1 MTQSFDYIII
11 GAGSAGCV
19 LANRL
24 SARPNARVL
33 VVEAGGGQSDPR
45 VKIPAGILAMYG
57 RKRFDYGYMGTPQP
71 KLNDRRIPVNR
82 GKMLGGSSSMNSM
95 LYIRGAAQDYDEWR
109 DLGCK
114 GWGWDD
120 VLPIFKDLERNTIDQ
135 STEFHGRDGELFVSH
150 PTDPNP
156 VCDAFIR
163 AGATLQL
170 PHNTDFN
177 GPSQLGLGVYD
188 VTQKNGLRFSSY
200 NAFLEPVRQRKNLE
214 IWTGTELSR
223 LLIEGGRVTGV
234 ALRRGGEIIKV
245 TCAGEVILSAG
256 AIGTPMALMQSGIGP
271 AGMLKKAGI
280 DVVHNLPGVGRNL
293 RDHVDGM
300 ITVRSPSPRTLG
312 LSVSNWRRLLT
323 APFAFA
329 SKRKG
334 ELSTNYV
341 VAGGFAKTP
350 FADELPDVQFHFV
363 PGYRSHRGRLV
374 EWGHGFAV
382 HTCVLRPQSVGQIT
396 IGREQGELVP
406 LIDHRFFSHGRDAEV
421 LVEGIKL
428 ARRIFAAEPMAD
440 LEGREILPGPD
451 VQSDAD
457 IFAYLRAEA
466 LTVYHPV
473 GTAKMGK
480 DAMAVVDPA
489 SLKVHELTNLR
500 VADASAMPTLIGGN
514 TNAPS
519 MMIGEKCARMIT
531 SDWRAA

>member
-24 SARPNARVL
+24 SVQSKTRVL

-57 RKRFDYGYMGTPQP
+57 RKRFDYGYVGTPQP
-71 KLNDRRIPVNR
+71 ELNDRRIPVNR

-109 DLGCK
+109 DLGCE
-114 GWGWDD
+114 GWGWND
-120 VLPIFKDLERNTIDQ
+120 VLPIFKDLECNTIGQ
-135 STEFHGRDGELFVSH
+135 STDFHGSNGELHVSN

-156 VCDAFIR
+156 VCDQFIR
-163 AGATLQL
+163 AGETLQL
-170 PHNTDFN
+170 PHNMDFN
-177 GPSQLGLGVYD
+177 GPSQLGLGIYN

-200 NAFLEPVRQRKNLE
+200 NAFLQPVLHRKNLE
-214 IWTGTELSR
+214 VWTGTELTK
-223 LLIEGGRVTGV
+223 LVIKDGRVTGV
-234 ALRRGGEIIKV
+234 ALKRNDKIVEV

-271 AGMLKKAGI
+271 ADVLKGAGVEVLH
-280 DVVHNLPGVGRNL
+280 DLPGVGRNL

-300 ITVRSPSPRTLG
+300 ITVRSPSARTLG
-312 LSVSNWRRLLT
+312 LSFANWRRLIS
-323 APFAFA
+323 APFAFG

-350 FADELPDVQFHFV
+350 LADELPDVQFHFV
-363 PGYRSHRGRLV
+363 PGYRSHRGRLI

-396 IGREQGELVP
+396 VGREQGELVP
-406 LIDHRFFSHGRDAEV
+406 LIDHRFFSHSRDAEV

-428 ARRIFAAEPMAD
+428 ARRIFAAGPMAD
-440 LEGREILPGPD
+440 LEGSEILPGSD
-451 VQSDAD
+451 VKNDAD
-457 IFAYLRAEA
+457 ILAYLRAEA

-473 GTAKMGK
+473 GTAKMGH
-480 DAMAVVDPA
+480 DAMAVVNSDT
-489 SLKVHELTNLR
+489 LKVYGLANLR
-500 VADASAMPTLIGGN
+500 IGDASVMPMLIGGN

>member
-1 MTQSFDYIII
+1 MTQSFDYIIV

-24 SARPNARVL
+24 SENPENRVL
-33 VVEAGGGQSDPR
+33 VIEAGQGQSDPR

-57 RKRFDYGYMGTPQP
+57 RKRFDYGYVGTPQP
-71 KLNDRRIPVNR
+71 ELNNRCIPVNR

-109 DLGCK
+109 DLGCD

-120 VLPIFKDLERNTIDQ
+120 VLPVFKDLERNVIGQ
-135 STEFHGRDGELFVSH
+135 SAEYHGNDGELFVSR
-150 PTDPNP
+150 PTDPNA
-156 VCDAFIR
+156 VCDAFID
-163 AGATLQL
+163 AGKTLQL

-188 VTQKNGLRFSSY
+188 VTQQNGIRFSSY
-200 NAFLEPVRQRKNLE
+200 NAFLEPVRNRKNLE
-214 IWTGTELSR
+214 IWTGAELKQ
-223 LLIEGGRVTGV
+223 LLVSEGRVTG
-234 ALRRGGEIIKV
+234 LELSRDSQTIEV
-245 TCAGEVILSAG
+245 TCTKEVVLSAG

-271 AGMLKKAGI
+271 AETLKSAGI
-280 DVVHNLPGVGRNL
+280 DVVHNLPGVGQNL

-300 ITVRSPSPRTLG
+300 ITVRSPSASTLG
-312 LSVSNWRRLLT
+312 LSFANWRRLLA

-329 SKRKG
+329 AGRKG

-350 FADELPDVQFHFV
+350 LSDGLPDVQFHFV
-363 PGYRSHRGRLV
+363 PGYRSHRGRLI
-374 EWGHGFAV
+374 EWGHGFAM
-382 HTCVLRPQSVGQIT
+382 HTCVLRPRSVGEIT
-396 IGREQGELVP
+396 IGRVGDGFEP
-406 LIDHRFFSHGRDAEV
+406 LIDHRFFSDSHDAAV

-428 ARRIFAAEPMAD
+428 ARRIFAADPMAS
-440 LEGREILPGPD
+440 LEGREILPGPE

-457 IFAYLRAEA
+457 ILAYLRAEA

-473 GTAKMGK
+473 GTAKMGR
-480 DAMAVVDPA
+480 DPMAVVDPA
-489 SLKVHELTNLR
+489 TLSVHGLSNLR
-500 VADASAMPTLIGGN
+500 VADASVMPTLIGGN

-519 MMIGEKCARMIT
+519 MMVGEKCARAMT
-531 SDWRAA
+531 M